1 MSRRSVK
8 KKKKKIRVW
17 NKSLDRKKYGEM
29 EEGGSGKTC
38 LSEIH
43 NNRCVRKLTGM
54 VDAFLREA
62 CDRIETHDQY
72 EILRIYQYVYVRRKV
87 HWGRK
92 KETCHRNA
100 FRAASSTCVL
110 IEYRIIIGCMF
121 NGYRV
126 YTLQETR
133 AIYRIDNV
141 ILIVWKKKDSG
152 RNTLYTKSREST
164 SVLSKPTYRSFSG
177 LVQQRNS

>member
-1 MSRRSVK
+1 
-8 KKKKKIRVW
+8 
-17 NKSLDRKKYGEM
+17 M
-29 EEGGSGKTC
+29 EERLKTC

-62 CDRIETHDQY
+62 CDRIETYDQY
-72 EILRIYQYVYVRRKV
+72 EILRIYVRRKV

-92 KETCHRNA
+92 KKRPCHQNA

-110 IEYRIIIGCMF
+110 IEYRIIGCMF
-121 NGYRV
+121 LNGYRV
-126 YTLQETR
+126 YLQETR
-133 AIYRIDNV
+133 MIYRIDNV

-152 RNTLYTKSREST
+152 RNTLYTKCRKGT
-164 SVLSKPTYRSFSG
+164 SVSSKPIYRSFSG
-177 LVQQRNS
+177 LVQQ

>member
-8 KKKKKIRVW
+8 KKEKKIRVW

-72 EILRIYQYVYVRRKV
+72 
-87 HWGRK
+87 
-92 KETCHRNA
+92 
-100 FRAASSTCVL
+100 
-110 IEYRIIIGCMF
+110 
-121 NGYRV
+121 
-126 YTLQETR
+126 
-133 AIYRIDNV
+133 
-141 ILIVWKKKDSG
+141 
-152 RNTLYTKSREST
+152 
-164 SVLSKPTYRSFSG
+164 
-177 LVQQRNS
+177 RNSSNIPVCICKEKSALGEKKRDMPSKCVSSSKLYLRSHRIQDNHRLHV

>member
-8 KKKKKIRVW
+8 KKEKKIRVW

-92 KETCHRNA
+92 KDMPSKCVSSSKLYLHSHR
-100 FRAASSTCVL
+100 
-110 IEYRIIIGCMF
+110 I
-121 NGYRV
+121 
-126 YTLQETR
+126 Q
-133 AIYRIDNV
+133 DNHRLHV
-141 ILIVWKKKDSG
+141 
-152 RNTLYTKSREST
+152 
-164 SVLSKPTYRSFSG
+164 
-177 LVQQRNS
+177 